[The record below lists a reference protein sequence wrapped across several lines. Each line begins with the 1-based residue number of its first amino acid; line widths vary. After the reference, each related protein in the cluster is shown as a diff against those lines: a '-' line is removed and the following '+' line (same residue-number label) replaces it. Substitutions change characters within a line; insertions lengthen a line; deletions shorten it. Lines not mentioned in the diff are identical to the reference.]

1 MNSSFDNP
9 RFRPDELNRL
19 HDAARERALQL
30 RREAID
36 DFWRAADGLLAD
48 AVINSHRIADRLA
61 ASMRRH
67 AQRRDRAAAASP
79 SGAAMERELK
89 YSTPEA

>member
-1 MNSSFDNP
+1 MNLPFNNRRIS
-9 RFRPDELNRL
+9 PDELNRL

-36 DFWRAADGLLAD
+36 DFWRGANGLLAD
-48 AVINSHRIADRLA
+48 AVINSRRAADRLA

-67 AQRRDRAAAASP
+67 TQKRDRAAPADP
-79 SGAAMERELK
+79 SSVALRRQFK